1 MTSLIGSPA
10 GREGVDQLV
19 PFLYGELRRIARRQ
33 LRGERPDHT
42 LNTTDLVHEAYVKLI
57 GFDRLAFQN
66 RSHFLAVASQAMRR
80 ILVDYAAARNAQKR
94 GGALERHPLDDA
106 VPQEGQPIER
116 LLAVDAA
123 LARLEE
129 LNPRLTRVVE
139 CRVFGGMSIDET
151 AQALDVSAATVKR
164 DWSFARAWLDRELR

>member
-1 MTSLIGSPA
+1 MTSIAGDA
-10 GREGVDQLV
+10 TGREGVDQLV

-33 LRGERPDHT
+33 LRGERADHT
-42 LNTTDLVHEAYVKLI
+42 LNTTALVHEAYVKLA

-94 GGALERHPLDDA
+94 GGELEKQSLEDT
-106 VPQEGQPIER
+106 VPQAGLPIER

-139 CRVFGGMSIDET
+139 CRVFGGMNIDET
-151 AQALDVSAATVKR
+151 AEALDVSAATVKR